1 MCRCTFNVDVHS
13 TDPAK
18 DKGIDNRGVR
28 SRPYDIP
35 FRSLLA
41 RDVDGLLV
49 AGRCISGSFYAHASY
64 RVTGN
69 SVATG
74 EAAGVAA
81 AGLVVAVVVAINPPR
96 VNRENSHDGR

>member
-81 AGLVVAVVVAINPPR
+81 ATAA
-96 VNRENSHDGR
+96 RENVLPHEVDWAALHAAKG